1 MLLAELLKTLKEAR
15 HWSEAMLAR
24 RAGLPAGTLRKYLRG
39 QRLPTLPAAAAVARA
54 LGVSLDVLAD
64 ADDIKGC
71 YQPQPDPPPRRRPK
85 AGRIPGE
92 DVPAGPSPRGR
103 PGKAKPSVD

>member
-1 MLLAELLKTLKEAR
+1 MMLAELLRTLKDAR
-15 HWSEAMLAR
+15 HLSEAMLAR
-24 RAGLPAGTLRKYLRG
+24 RAGLPPGTLKKYLHG

-71 YQPQPDPPPRRRPK
+71 YQPQPEPPPRRRPR
-85 AGRIPGE
+85 AGRVTG
-92 DVPAGPSPRGR
+92 G
-103 PGKAKPSVD
+103 GKQRESKNR